1 MADTILLLLLL
12 FTLCLFLLY
21 AFYKRIKLTNKKNLL
36 FIGISIILIVLLL
49 FYTGTGKIRSDIA
62 TAIKRSAP
70 KKAEEVYRLLF
81 KNPTDSCITVINFKD
96 QVIPKIDCCIWMEVR
111 VCSTELNRIR
121 NLKKYK
127 ETKWNI
133 ADAVIFLKP
142 FEERPEWWAPQTLGD
157 SMIELHIKFNQDKEQ
172 TLFFGRDSSHVFI
185 CDQAL

>member
-21 AFYKRIKLTNKKNLL
+21 AFHDWINLTNKKNLF
-36 FIGISIILIVLLL
+36 FIGISIVLIVLLF
-49 FYTGTGKIRSDIA
+49 FYKGAGKIKSDIA

-81 KNPTDSCITVINFKD
+81 ENPTDSCITVIHFKD

-142 FEERPEWWAPQTLGD
+142 FQERPEWWDPKILGD
-157 SMIELHIKFNQDKEQ
+157 SMIKLYIKFNQDNEQ
-172 TLFFGRDSSHVFI
+172 TLFFGRDSSHAFI
-185 CDQAL
+185 CDRAL